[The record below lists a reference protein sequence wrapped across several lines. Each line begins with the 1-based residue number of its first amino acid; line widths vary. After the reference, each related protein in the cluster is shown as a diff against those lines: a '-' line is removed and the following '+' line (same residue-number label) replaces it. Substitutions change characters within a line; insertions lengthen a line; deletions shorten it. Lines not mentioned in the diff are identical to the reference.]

1 MKFQLVESRFLKSSV
16 VRQKC
21 ESQNGCFKKTKHARF
36 SEKRTFLTPWYAYVR
51 VRIRGQ
57 EMFVFRKIWRA
68 LIFLKQ
74 PFWDSPFCHV
84 TDEIWC
90 YLELFVWG
98 FEIAGFDC
106 FKLYIDLGKEGIQR
120 QFPRNILWKSFSQ
133 KLNFSKVTELLKPT
147 FVQRYLS

>member
-1 MKFQLVESRFLKSSV
+1 MNFQLVESRFLKSWV
-16 VRQKC
+16 RRQKG
-21 ESQNGCFKKTKHARF
+21 ESQNGCCKKTKHARF
-36 SEKRTFLTPWYAYVR
+36 SEKRTFLTPDTHMYV
-51 VRIRGQ
+51 
-57 EMFVFRKIWRA
+57 FVSGGKKSSF
-68 LIFLKQ
+68 FLKQ
-74 PFWDSPFCHV
+74 PFWDSPFCHI

-106 FKLYIDLGKEGIQR
+106 FKLYVDLGKEGIQR

-133 KLNFSKVTELLKPT
+133 KLNFSKVTELLKPI